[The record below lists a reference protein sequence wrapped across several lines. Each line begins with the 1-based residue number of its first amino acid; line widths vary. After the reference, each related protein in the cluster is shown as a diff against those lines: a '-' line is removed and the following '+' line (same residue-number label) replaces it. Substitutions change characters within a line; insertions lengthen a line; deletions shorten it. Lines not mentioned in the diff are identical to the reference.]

1 MKRDVSKDDE
11 IEQLER
17 RLEIRR
23 ERLRRHYDA
32 ARTDVL
38 EKAHK
43 VARAA
48 TKAVGWVPVAVVAGG
63 LMVGF
68 AASRYPRRAAR
79 AAAQPAYVYATPSQP
94 PPARSRNLL
103 AAMLG
108 IGATAMRI
116 ASSNEMHTMWNA
128 VRRFRDRRR
137 R

>member
-1 MKRDVSKDDE
+1 MKRHASKDDE

-38 EKAHK
+38 ERAHK

-48 TKAVGWVPVAVVAGG
+48 SKAVGWVPVAVIAGG
-63 LMVGF
+63 LVVGF
-68 AASRYPRRAAR
+68 AVSRYPRRSAR
-79 AAAQPAYVYATPSQP
+79 AAAQPAYVYAAAAEPR
-94 PPARSRNLL
+94 PARTRNLL
-103 AAMLG
+103 AALLG
-108 IGATAMRI
+108 IGATAARI
-116 ASSNEMHTMWNA
+116 ASSNELHTIWNA